1 MFSRAAQKGIRRDP
15 FTALHRTAA
24 LWKRMYALTGFL
36 HRVFNDF
43 TTFLRQSQLRNRGEF
58 AKLKPSKEHIE
69 RFKNL
74 YGEQGALYTYRGHEF
89 KEFNNSQMID
99 GAIDGLIYLLFNMPD
114 KLGNVTRITDY
125 TDINKLSLDRLKTL
139 LAASKSPVYQEL
151 YQNFDLI
158 QDLMKQKLKKIQVN
172 LLTKEEQ
179 EELNEEKDEDLG
191 KIDMDDYTKASYE
204 VDPYSNAPAEVK
216 FFFTTIPEKEWR
228 DGQMQLVKNP
238 ITGLPKF
245 FNPRLTWNII
255 LNDLHSATTIQE
267 MVDLVNKK
275 AQTVALYAGVKSKL
289 DKLVERSKGKGEDAI
304 QAEATLTKMLT
315 TIHSNKNSFLTV
327 RGTVETVE
335 GKTTHSLDVIDNTAE
350 NKSRALPS
358 QYSQALFLQG
368 GILEINSEQGI
379 TFSQNGEKQLN
390 AFLSFYDL
398 IQRATQ
404 NGGKFKTKKGS
415 YDLHDVST
423 QSLVKDY
430 IV

>member
-1 MFSRAAQKGIRRDP
+1 MF
-15 FTALHRTAA
+15 
-24 LWKRMYALTGFL
+24 
-36 HRVFNDF
+36 
-43 TTFLRQSQLRNRGEF
+43 
-58 AKLKPSKEHIE
+58 
-69 RFKNL
+69 
-74 YGEQGALYTYRGHEF
+74 
-89 KEFNNSQMID
+89 
-99 GAIDGLIYLLFNMPD
+99 
-114 KLGNVTRITDY
+114 
-125 TDINKLSLDRLKTL
+125 
-139 LAASKSPVYQEL
+139 
-151 YQNFDLI
+151 QNFDLV
-158 QDLMKQKLKKIQVN
+158 QSLLKQKLKKIQVN
-172 LLTKEEQ
+172 FLTKEEQ

-216 FFFTTIPEKEWR
+216 FFFTTIPEMEWR
-228 DGQMQLVKNP
+228 DGKIQLVKNL

-245 FNPRLTWNII
+245 FNPRLTWNIV
-255 LNDLHSATTIQE
+255 LNDLHSATTVQE
-267 MVDLVNKK
+267 MVDIVNKK

-398 IQRATQ
+398 IQKAT
-404 NGGKFKTKKGS
+404 
-415 YDLHDVST
+415 
-423 QSLVKDY
+423 
-430 IV
+430 